1 MGKLFRNAQ
10 YFAVREGL
18 KRKSQEE
25 MGRAQQRIKH
35 GRWQF
40 GLPSSPFPHG
50 NVEEQIYFGWQSHL

>member
-1 MGKLFRNAQ
+1 MGKLFSNAQ

-18 KRKSQEE
+18 KGKSQEE
-25 MGRAQQRIKH
+25 MGRTRNAKY